1 MTKLEYWRSVENDDF
16 IKACKDA
23 GINLVSTNV
32 SDARKEFMTI
42 DFSAKYPNLRWR
54 DLTDKLSDLFLVGL
68 KLKSLTSYEYG
79 KMFTLSARL
88 DEESTWDRLPHN
100 VSYENNVNFSNSNK
114 LDSYIIEGCKLIL
127 RSVPLPSL
135 KSAISRYKGYYGELN
150 KRSETSWAG
159 LIYSLF
165 GCIEYGS
172 FEANSYIMGKT
183 YEVLKAKGLENEFIT
198 NILCEL
204 IYEINHYET
213 EAERDEYDN
222 SLRPYILNEDPKYID
237 VACNGVND
245 YSTLPKF
252 IIKATSPIRTEDE
265 LEELLEDILEDDQDD
280 YEDEFEDD
288 EYDEESEYDIEMKAA
303 KDIDEMQL
311 KLNQPVKSKVEHS
324 SSSSISVEQVIKNPL
339 TGIEIPDYN
348 GLTIVSELVKVA
360 DSDSLK
366 ESEMSG
372 LFTIKSD
379 KGSFR
384 ILVDNNGGIYLEK
397 SVLDDIDKDYIRD
410 ILIRFTTP
418 NGSYSEDLE
427 FFNKWNE
434 VAGFL
439 KLTDFKMND

>member
-1 MTKLEYWRSVENDDF
+1 MTKLEYWKSVENDDF

-32 SDARKEFMTI
+32 SDARKEFMTM
-42 DFSAKYPNLRWR
+42 DFSAKYPNLSWR
-54 DLTDKLSDLFLVGL
+54 DLTDKLSNLFLVGL

-88 DEESTWDRLPHN
+88 DEESTWDRLPYN
-100 VSYENNVNFSNSNK
+100 VSYEDNVNFSNSNK

-127 RSVPLPSL
+127 RSVSLSSL
-135 KSAISRYKGYYGELN
+135 KSAISRHERYYGELDKN
-150 KRSETSWAG
+150 DETSWAG
-159 LIYSLF
+159 LICSLF
-165 GCIEYGS
+165 RDEDGS
-172 FEANSYIMGKT
+172 FEADSYIMGKT
-183 YEVLKAKGLENEFIT
+183 YEVLKAKGLENEFIA

-204 IYEINHYET
+204 IYEINYYET
-213 EAERDEYDN
+213 NAGRDEYDD
-222 SLRPYILNEDPKYID
+222 SLRPYILNEDPKYVD
-237 VACNGVND
+237 SACGGVNE

-252 IIKATSPIRTEDE
+252 IIKATSPIRTENE
-265 LEELLEDILEDDQDD
+265 LEKLLDDILEDDQDD

-311 KLNQPVKSKVEHS
+311 KLNQPVKSKVEHI
-324 SSSSISVEQVIKNPL
+324 SSSSISVEQIVKNPL

-397 SVLDDIDKDYIRD
+397 STLDKLDKEYIKD

-439 KLTDFKMND
+439 KLTNF